1 MQPQRFITNRLVK
14 SEDLNHHGTLFAGR
28 GCEWIVESGFIA
40 AASLLN
46 PKNIVCVK
54 VHGIHFSVPVKAGE
68 VICFES
74 MIINT
79 GKSSLTSYVSVTHKG
94 SAKPI
99 VDGFI
104 TFVHVDENTKA
115 TPHGIAIEPATEA
128 DKRIQEAARNL
139 PK

>member
-46 PKNIVCVK
+46 PKSIVCVK
-54 VHGIHFSVPVKAGE
+54 VHGIHFTLPVKPGE

-74 MIINT
+74 MVINT
-79 GKSSLTSYVSVTHKG
+79 GRSSLTSYVSVTHSGYSKT
-94 SAKPI
+94 I

-104 TFVHVDENTKA
+104 TFVHVDENTRSK
-115 TPHGIAIEPATEA
+115 PHGIVIEAVTDEE
-128 DKRIQEAARNL
+128 KRIQEIAKNL

>member
-1 MQPQRFITNRLVK
+1 MIPQRFITNRLVK

-40 AASLLN
+40 AASLLD
-46 PKNIVCVK
+46 PKSIVCVR
-54 VHGIHFSVPVKAGE
+54 VHGIYFKLPVKPGE

-79 GKSSLTSYVSVTHKG
+79 GRSSLTAYVSVTHKG
-94 SAKPI
+94 SPEPI

-104 TFVHVDENTKA
+104 TFVHVDESTKSKA
-115 TPHGIAIEPATEA
+115 HGIVIEPVTEE
-128 DKRIQEAARNL
+128 DKRIQEIARNL

>member
-40 AASLLN
+40 AASLLD
-46 PKNIVCVK
+46 PKSIVCVK
-54 VHGIHFSVPVKAGE
+54 VHGIHFKIPVKPGE
-68 VICFES
+68 VIRFES
-74 MIINT
+74 MIIYT
-79 GKSSLTSYVSVTHKG
+79 GRSSLTAYVSVTHKG
-94 SAKPI
+94 ALDPI

-104 TFVHVDENTKA
+104 TFVHVDDDTKSK
-115 TPHGIAIEPATEA
+115 PHGIVIEPATEEE
-128 DKRIQEAARNL
+128 KHIQDIARNL

>member
-1 MQPQRFITNRLVK
+1 MKPQRFITNRLVK

-46 PKNIVCVK
+46 PKSIVCVR
-54 VHGIHFSVPVKAGE
+54 VHGVHFKMPVKPGE

-79 GKSSLTSYVSVTHKG
+79 GRSSLVAYVSVTHKE
-94 SAKPI
+94 SPIPI

-104 TFVHVDENTKA
+104 TFVHVDEHTKSK
-115 TPHGIAIEPATEA
+115 PHGITIEAVTEEE
-128 DKRIQEAARNL
+128 KRIQEIARNL

>member
-1 MQPQRFITNRLVK
+1 MQPKRFITNRLVK

-40 AASLLN
+40 AASLLD
-46 PKNIVCVK
+46 PKSIVCVK
-54 VHGIHFSVPVKAGE
+54 VHGVHFTIPVRPGE

-74 MIINT
+74 MIIFT
-79 GKSSLTSYVSVTHKG
+79 GRSSLTAYISVTHKG
-94 SAKPI
+94 SPSPI

-115 TPHGIAIEPATEA
+115 KPHGVTIEPTTE
-128 DKRIQEAARNL
+128 DEKRIQEIARSL